1 MKYIIED
8 IKHLLSDSI
17 SLTKIS
23 VKLNSKTFFVGTAFF
38 IAYAFAFIF
47 DQTIRDFFSK
57 IHTNYFDILFNI
69 GHLYGK
75 LYLTIIFFLTLYFT
89 GLIFR
94 NDTIRKNGLRIF
106 EAFIFSGIIVTIL
119 KSLIGRW
126 RPYTGNGN
134 LAFTPLNFGSN
145 DHLSLP
151 SGDVAIA
158 FAFSTIAAGFFDN
171 RYWKV
176 LCYLFAV
183 LTLLGRIY
191 HDQHWLSDVIL
202 GAFIPTIIGIKLNR
216 LSKNEMSGALSVKET
231 IKIIK
236 EVQL

>member
-1 MKYIIED
+1 MKFIIED
-8 IKHLLSDSI
+8 IKLFLSDSV

-23 VKLNSKTFFVGTAFF
+23 LKLDSKTFSIAAVFF
-38 IAYAFAFIF
+38 IAYIITFIF

-69 GHLYGK
+69 GHLFGK

-89 GLIFR
+89 GLILR

-126 RPYTGNGN
+126 RPYTGNGS

-171 RYWKV
+171 RYWKA
-176 LCYLFAV
+176 LCYFFAV
-183 LTLLGRIY
+183 LTLLGRMY

-202 GAFIPTIIGIKLNR
+202 GALIPTLIGIKLNHI
-216 LSKNEMSGALSVKET
+216 SKNKLSNVLMKQT
-231 IKIIK
+231 IN
-236 EVQL
+236 